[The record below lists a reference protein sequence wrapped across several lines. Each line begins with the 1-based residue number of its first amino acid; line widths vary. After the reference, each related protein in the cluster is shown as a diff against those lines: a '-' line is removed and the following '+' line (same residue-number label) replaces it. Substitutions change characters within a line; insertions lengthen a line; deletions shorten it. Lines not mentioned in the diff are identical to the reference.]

1 MVANHRSVKT
11 LSCLAGSLAG
21 STSPRLHSER
31 KQTMAHFDL
40 VIIGTGSGNSI
51 PGPEFEHLT
60 IAIVEDGLFGGT
72 CLNVGCI
79 PTKMFVH
86 PAELADAAR
95 HGKALGIDAQLNA
108 VDWTGIRDRIFGRID
123 AIEAGGRQYREGPE
137 CPNIT
142 VFAGR
147 GRFIEH
153 KTLHIDLH
161 DGGTSQVTADR
172 FVLAAGSHVVVPTIP
187 GLAAG
192 PDAAGTAGAGTATF
206 YTSDTI
212 MRLDKLP
219 ASIAILGG
227 GYIAAEFA
235 HVFSS
240 FGVQVTQIAR
250 GKRLLKSQDADVSAQ
265 FTKEA
270 AARYTVLL
278 ETQVSGVANTTDGV
292 ELQLHGPDGTQTLRA
307 EVLLIATGRKPNGA
321 RLDVEATGVALDDH
335 GRVVVDEFQQ
345 TGVAGIYALGD
356 ISSHYQ
362 LKHVANHE
370 GKVVKHNLAHPDSPI
385 SSDHR
390 FVPAAVFTDPQIAS
404 VGITEAHAIKAGIP
418 HAVKI
423 QNYSDI
429 AAGWAREDSG
439 HFLKVLADPA
449 TGLLLGAH
457 AIGPEAA
464 TVIQPLIQAMHFGQT
479 AHDVATK
486 QYWIHPALSE
496 LVENA
501 LLGLPTPLPTH

>member
-1 MVANHRSVKT
+1 M
-11 LSCLAGSLAG
+11 
-21 STSPRLHSER
+21 P
-31 KQTMAHFDL
+31 HFDL

-51 PGPEFEHLT
+51 PGPEFDHWN

-95 HGKALGIDAQLNA
+95 HGSALGINAQLNS
-108 VDWTGIRDRIFGRID
+108 VDWPGIRDRIFGRID
-123 AIEAGGRQYREGPE
+123 AIEDGGRKYREGPE

-147 GRFIEH
+147 GRFTGH
-153 KTLHIDLH
+153 KALHIDLH
-161 DGGTSQVTADR
+161 DGGTSEVTADR
-172 FVLAAGSHVVVPTIP
+172 FVLAAGSHAVVPDIP
-187 GLAAG
+187 GLASG
-192 PDAAGTAGAGTATF
+192 PDAAGTAAAAAAF
-206 YTSDTI
+206 HTSDTI
-212 MRLDKLP
+212 MRLEQLP
-219 ASIAILGG
+219 TSIVILGG

-240 FGVQVTQIAR
+240 FGVHVTQIAR

-278 ETQVSGVANTTDGV
+278 ETKVTGVANTADGV
-292 ELQLHGPDGTQTLRA
+292 ELQLYGPGGPHTLQA
-307 EVLLIATGRKPNGA
+307 NVLLVATGRKPNGA
-321 RLDVEATGVALDDH
+321 SLDVEKTGVRLDGH
-335 GRVVVDEFQQ
+335 GRVVVDAHQQ
-345 TGVAGIYALGD
+345 TDVEGIYALGD
-356 ISSHYQ
+356 ISSKFQ

-370 GKVVKHNLAHPDSPI
+370 AKVVKHNLAHPEAPRR
-385 SSDHR
+385 SDHR

-404 VGITEAHAIKAGIP
+404 VGITED
-418 HAVKI
+418 HAVKADI
-423 QNYSDI
+423 PYAVKVQQYADI

-457 AIGPEAA
+457 VIGPEAA
-464 TVIQPLIQAMHFGQT
+464 TVIQPLIQAMHFGQK
-479 AHDVATK
+479 AQDVARN

-501 LLGLPTPLPTH
+501 LLGLPEPRRAG

>member
-1 MVANHRSVKT
+1 M
-11 LSCLAGSLAG
+11 
-21 STSPRLHSER
+21 P
-31 KQTMAHFDL
+31 HFDL

-51 PGPEFEHLT
+51 PGQEFDHWN
-60 IAIVEDGLFGGT
+60 IALVEDGLFGGT

-95 HGKALGIDAQLNA
+95 HGRPLGVDVSFNA
-108 VDWTGIRDRIFGRID
+108 VDWPGIRDRIFGRID
-123 AIEAGGRQYREGPE
+123 SIEDSGRRYRQGPE

-142 VFAGR
+142 VFPGR
-147 GRFIEH
+147 GRFTGH
-153 KTLHIDLH
+153 KALTIDLH
-161 DGGTSQVTADR
+161 DGGTAQVTADR
-172 FVLAAGSHVVVPTIP
+172 FVLAAGSHAVVPDVA
-187 GLAAG
+187 GLAAS
-192 PDAAGTAGAGTATF
+192 PGTDGESGGGAVF
-206 YTSDTI
+206 HTSDSI
-212 MRLDKLP
+212 MRLAELP

-240 FGVQVTQIAR
+240 FGVHVTQIAR

-278 ETQVSGVANTTDGV
+278 ETKVTAVANSGDGV
-292 ELQLHGPDGTQTLRA
+292 ELQVMGPEGTSTVSA
-307 EVLLIATGRKPNGA
+307 DVLLVATGRTPNGA
-321 RLDVEATGVALDDH
+321 GLDVEKTGVALDGH
-335 GRVVVDEFQQ
+335 GRVVVDAHQQ
-345 TGVAGIYALGD
+345 TAVEGIYALGD
-356 ISSHYQ
+356 ISSKFQ

-370 GKVVKHNLAHPDSPI
+370 ARVVRHNLAHPDSPI

-404 VGITEAHAIKAGIP
+404 LGMTEAHAVKAGIP
-418 HAVKI
+418 HAVKV

-457 AIGPEAA
+457 VIGPEAA
-464 TVIQPLIQAMHFGQT
+464 TVIQPLIQAMHFGQR
-479 AHDVATK
+479 ALDVARG

-501 LLGLPTPLPTH
+501 LLGLPEATRAG